1 MGRRRLPDVPTWT
14 SSQYT
19 RLLEN
24 QAQAMNEQINE
35 VRRRMFR
42 AEDKLDTATDLTRTL
57 RRVLMEP
64 QTPDSV
70 RDALL
75 RKLRTMSLDE
85 QQILENERRIDEVE
99 AAWAEEAAAKPDVAP
114 PPAPPPTPERI
125 SDYTG
130 RV

>member
-1 MGRRRLPDVPTWT
+1 
-14 SSQYT
+14 
-19 RLLEN
+19 
-24 QAQAMNEQINE
+24 MNEQINE